1 MRLFKKQPFESFAK
15 FSVSFQD
22 VTSFGKNLKK
32 LNANFG
38 KILRK
43 EKILKNFCKLKK
55 KTDENSDRTL
65 EIFCDFE
72 KILPFFY
79 SYVYIFCLF

>member
-1 MRLFKKQPFESFAK
+1 MCDLEKQPFKNFAT
-15 FSVSFQD
+15 FSVNFWD
-22 VTSFGKNLKK
+22 VTGFGKILKK

-43 EKILKNFCKLKK
+43 EKIC
-55 KTDENSDRTL
+55 ENSNKTL

-72 KILPFFY
+72 KIL
-79 SYVYIFCLF
+79 SKL